1 MSYASSESYVKKKK
15 QAKNLHIRRSLH
27 APIMQHTYICKKV
40 HSRRS
45 VVHCRHRHGIFYN
58 SPVPTVRILVN
69 FYLIYNQMNVN
80 LAKIKVSYS
89 LSGNNNNNKQYYVY
103 VCAYMKYQQIQSKGR
118 KNHSFNFV
126 FLFFHAHDTGLNWLP
141 PQSTSN
147 SYQTMLY
154 LCLWLKHNR
163 NQLRNF
169 SIKVK
174 KISNKEEMLIGC

>member
-1 MSYASSESYVKKKK
+1 
-15 QAKNLHIRRSLH
+15 
-27 APIMQHTYICKKV
+27 MQHTYICKKV

-45 VVHCRHRHGIFYN
+45 VAHCRHRHGIFYN

-69 FYLIYNQMNVN
+69 FFLIYNQMNVN

-126 FLFFHAHDTGLNWLP
+126 FLFFHAHDIGLNWLP

-174 KISNKEEMLIGC
+174 KFRIKKRCLLVVCVPFKEHWVFLCKSLKKCLF